1 MLLKA
6 TKKRNTFDIKPVTI
20 EHPKAST
27 NLAKPIKQTKTI
39 TQQPER
45 TEKPN
50 IDEMQPVT
58 I

>member
-1 MLLKA
+1 MY
-6 TKKRNTFDIKPVTI
+6 
-20 EHPKAST
+20 PKAST
-27 NLAKPIKQTKTI
+27 KLAKPIKQTKII
-39 TQQPER
+39 TQQLEK